1 MMKVYKVGGSVRD
14 SLMGLEPHDHDY
26 VVVGST
32 PKEMESLGYS
42 QVGKDFPVYLHPET
56 NDEYAL
62 ARIERKAGL
71 KHTDFET
78 KFDSTVT
85 IIDDLRRRDLTIN
98 AIAVPHNFEGK
109 MVDPYSGLED
119 IKNKVLRHVS
129 EAFAED
135 PLRILR
141 VARFNARLPDFKIDI
156 MTKIMIDNMVLDGAL
171 DHISKDRIWAETK
184 KALLTKKPVKYF
196 EVLSF
201 SGALKY
207 VTNMEE
213 GKYVYSEWFNRVVEA
228 TESLSD
234 ERKILVRAAEFYGS
248 HWFSVLPK
256 SQPDKNLFIKTL
268 RAAKLPV
275 DIIELATFVG
285 EHADFFGG
293 SPWMSSTETIVSE
306 FDRLNIRMMVQ
317 KNPTFF
323 EDLFTILLAWEA
335 NTKENLDKI
344 RHMMEAF
351 LDTKEFL
358 SGEMKRFEWAEGR
371 KPNSEEIKEMLA
383 AIKHANVDA
392 AQSRFWNGIQL
403 NLHTLSFEQASLG
416 RAKHPFI
423 KGRYV

>member
-14 SLMGLEPHDHDY
+14 ALMGMVPHDHDY

-32 PKEMESLGYS
+32 PEEMEAQGFS

-85 IIDDLRRRDLTIN
+85 IVDDLRRRDLTIN
-98 AIAVPHNFEGK
+98 AIAVPHNFEGE
-109 MVDPYSGLED
+109 MVDPYGGLKD
-119 IKNKVLRHVS
+119 IENKVLRHVS

-141 VARFNARLPDFKIDI
+141 VARFNARFPDFKINI

-196 EVLSF
+196 EVLAF

-213 GKYVYSEWFNRVVEA
+213 GKYIYSEPFNRVVEA
-228 TESLSD
+228 TESFSD

-248 HWFSVLPK
+248 HWLSVLSNYK
-256 SQPDKNLFIKTL
+256 ADKKLFIKTL
-268 RAAKLPV
+268 RDAKLPV

-285 EHADFFGG
+285 EHSDFFV
-293 SPWMSSTETIVSE
+293 SQVWTNSTASLVSD
-306 FDRLNIRMMVQ
+306 FDRLNIRIMVQ
-317 KNPTFF
+317 KNPNFF
-323 EDLFTILLAWEA
+323 EDLFLILDAWEV
-335 NTKENLDKI
+335 NTKDNLEKI

-358 SGEMKRFEWAEGR
+358 SCEMKRLEWAEAR
-371 KPNSEEIKEMLA
+371 KPNSEEIKEMIA
-383 AIKHANVDA
+383 DIKFKNVAA
-392 AQSRFWNGIQL
+392 AQSKFWNGIQF
-403 NLHTLSFEQASLG
+403 NLYTMAFEEVPLG
-416 RAKHPFI
+416 KR
-423 KGRYV
+423 